1 MTAKMK
7 KSKDLKRFVW
17 NETEKGRGSKSED
30 KEEKSKNFDERA
42 AKPKGA
48 KQQQQNC
55 SQNFPPT
62 EPEK

>member
-48 KQQQQNC
+48 KQ
-55 SQNFPPT
+55 
-62 EPEK
+62 